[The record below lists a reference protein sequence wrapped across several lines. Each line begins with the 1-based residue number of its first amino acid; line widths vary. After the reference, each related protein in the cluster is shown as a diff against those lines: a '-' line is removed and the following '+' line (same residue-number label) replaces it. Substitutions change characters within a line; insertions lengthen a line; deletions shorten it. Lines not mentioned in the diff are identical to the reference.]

1 MDWLSLL
8 AALGGGAGV
17 AGLLTALVT
26 ARGAARRAIAEAN
39 EVAART
45 MGDLGATWG
54 ETLTSLQADTAQL
67 RADMRALEEELAD
80 SRREAL
86 ALRDAVQELTGR
98 IDAAL
103 MILSGTTDPAA
114 TAAARLLKTERPR
127 AKRVRRRSPSKGA

>member
-1 MDWLSLL
+1 MDWGVVVT
-8 AALGGGAGV
+8 ALGGAAGI
-17 AGLLTALVT
+17 AGLFTALIS
-26 ARGAARRAIAEAN
+26 ARGTARRATAEAN

-127 AKRVRRRSPSKGA
+127 TKRVRRRTS